1 MNNDNNLEETVRNF
15 LVEQRTNSVAQW
27 EKRKK
32 PDIDIGSHKMGASS
46 PNSLEEDNL
55 EEGSFRY
62 YMNKAIAA
70 DSRGDSG
77 KRKYHLDSAKT
88 ALHALKTSEYPKH
101 KELLDKYKEMRKGQK
116 NSLEEE
122 DSVEEAVT
130 GHAKPNLGPNYRP
143 KRNAYKDTLG
153 ALEMR
158 RWGGNQGRSPSTY
171 NTSQKLSEARVR
183 SLAKVSKKK
192 SEDKDTTSNKGKTD
206 TGQTPDFVDFRPNKN
221 ELTNN

>member
-1 MNNDNNLEETVRNF
+1 MSNDNNLEETVRNF
-15 LVEQRTNSVAQW
+15 LVEQRTNSVTQW

-32 PDIDIGSHKMGASS
+32 PNIDTGSHKMGASS
-46 PNSLEEDNL
+46 PNSL
-55 EEGSFRY
+55 
-62 YMNKAIAA
+62 
-70 DSRGDSG
+70 
-77 KRKYHLDSAKT
+77 
-88 ALHALKTSEYPKH
+88 
-101 KELLDKYKEMRKGQK
+101 
-116 NSLEEE
+116 EE

-171 NTSQKLSEARVR
+171 NISQKLSEARVR
-183 SLAKVSKKK
+183 SLAKVSKNK